1 MLQFDR
7 TRSRHDSFDGAG
19 RHWVL
24 VTERLSIRIGLGA
37 AGGGARYDR
46 PVAVEREG
54 AVTVVTDLVMVAR
67 LAGLLAVTLAMIVR
81 VMRR

>member
-19 RHWVL
+19 RPCGL
-24 VTERLSIRIGLGA
+24 VAERLSIRIGSGA

-46 PVAVEREG
+46 PVAVERG
-54 AVTVVTDLVMVAR
+54 GTVTVIPDLVMVAR